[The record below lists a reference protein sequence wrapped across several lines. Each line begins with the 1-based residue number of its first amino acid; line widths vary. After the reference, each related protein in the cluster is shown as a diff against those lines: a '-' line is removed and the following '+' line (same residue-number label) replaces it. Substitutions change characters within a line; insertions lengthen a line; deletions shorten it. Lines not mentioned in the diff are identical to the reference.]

1 MKSVSIRKLINGP
14 LSTSIIFQMLTD
26 FELNSFTLSDVRNII
41 KIMIV
46 IFHKLTVFFLYMS
59 KNFHTL

>member
-1 MKSVSIRKLINGP
+1 MVAYLSINFR
-14 LSTSIIFQMLTD
+14 MLTD
-26 FELNSFTLSDVRNII
+26 FELNSSTLSDVRNII

-46 IFHKLTVFFLYMS
+46 IFHKLTVFFLYMG